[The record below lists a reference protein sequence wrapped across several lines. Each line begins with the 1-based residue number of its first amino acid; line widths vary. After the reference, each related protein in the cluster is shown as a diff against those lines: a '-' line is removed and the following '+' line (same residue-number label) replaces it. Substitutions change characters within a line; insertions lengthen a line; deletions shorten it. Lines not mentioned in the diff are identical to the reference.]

1 MSAVNNNNN
10 SYYHQ
15 NLPTYDNNKILST
28 YACNKFARSKN
39 NNSRPRAYNAH
50 SAAPSN
56 IKNIAN
62 QAINSS

>member
-1 MSAVNNNNN
+1 MSSAVNNN
-10 SYYHQ
+10 SYYHH

-28 YACNKFARSKN
+28 YTSNKFARSKN
-39 NNSRPRAYNAH
+39 NSKPRAYNAH